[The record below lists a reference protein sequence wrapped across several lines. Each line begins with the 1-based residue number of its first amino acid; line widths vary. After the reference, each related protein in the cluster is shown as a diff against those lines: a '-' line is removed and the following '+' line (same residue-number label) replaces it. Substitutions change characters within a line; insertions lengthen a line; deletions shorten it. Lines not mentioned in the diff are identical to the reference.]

1 MDKINTKQKK
11 FLHNILLHRIFSPQ
25 YEKEKNISGMDEFS
39 REGEEKREL
48 PFQFCLSLG
57 REASGVTK
65 DKMDRKVW
73 I

>member
-1 MDKINTKQKK
+1 
-11 FLHNILLHRIFSPQ
+11 
-25 YEKEKNISGMDEFS
+25 MDEFS